1 MARRRFQRHGGML
14 EHFFII
20 AIAPVNGRNFAH
32 GLCNGRATPC
42 RGIELIVGFCGFALC
57 VQRQAQ
63 QVVRL
68 SIRVAQIAGVL
79 DIERPAKQRF
89 SLQIKPVAVAVF
101 AQRDQRRQMFGIAPQ
116 RFLEIDVRTNLAVSV
131 LIDMYALKVQ
141 FLHALEGIGVRIEVE
156 RLGIVQ
162 FVVLFLSV
170 GQQLGALA
178 VGNLERIHAF
188 RSLEGQLDGLAGF
201 RAAGGVQKLLAL

>member
-1 MARRRFQRHGGML
+1 MAEGPD
-14 EHFFII
+14 
-20 AIAPVNGRNFAH
+20 PVSYTH
-32 GLCNGRATPC
+32 LRAAPC

-116 RFLEIDVRTNLAVSV
+116 RFLEIDVRTNLAVPDVYKRQS
-131 LIDMYALKVQ
+131 M
-141 FLHALEGIGVRIEVE
+141 ESR
-156 RLGIVQ
+156 
-162 FVVLFLSV
+162 
-170 GQQLGALA
+170 
-178 VGNLERIHAF
+178 
-188 RSLEGQLDGLAGF
+188 
-201 RAAGGVQKLLAL
+201 